1 MICIICV
8 VINKD
13 IMLTLVWTPEPHSIL
28 SVTGWR
34 LNKTTADWLQLS
46 PSFCVVGGL
55 VEWRSGQCNYVC
67 SLLLLLL
74 LLQSKARI
82 KGSWKGGGRR
92 DWPSSQPEHR
102 TVSSSD
108 EKGAHF
114 VCFSHL
120 LVMNACG
127 KCGHFTI
134 GVLWWYFHSS
144 NFMRFPIK

>member
-92 DWPSSQPEHR
+92 DWPSSQPEHC
-102 TVSSSD
+102 TVRSSD
-108 EKGAHF
+108 EKGVHSHAF
-114 VCFSHL
+114 LICSWRMPVQNVVISPSVCFDDIVIKAFL
-120 LVMNACG
+120 CG
-127 KCGHFTI
+127 F
-134 GVLWWYFHSS
+134 L
-144 NFMRFPIK
+144 